1 MQYNNPAP
9 PVSDSAEAFS
19 HSHVSLA
26 LIIDLLRA
34 SRELFICTAALKLQS
49 EQNRKR
55 LALLLTRMGEEL
67 LALYEKL
74 HAGHSPKSTCHNL
87 EQLSYQLHFQIAPVL
102 GNMRAQALTDKFNQT
117 HGIRLLHQEF
127 ASGLIDQR
135 ELILLQ
141 TAANHLTETA
151 LKLNTHD

>member
-1 MQYNNPAP
+1 MQYNTPARP
-9 PVSDSAEAFS
+9 DFKETFS
-19 HSHVSLA
+19 HSPVSLA

-34 SRELFICTAALKLQS
+34 SRELFIYSSSLSLQPQ
-49 EQNRKR
+49 QNRKA
-55 LALLLTRMGEEL
+55 LALLLTRMGEGMHE
-67 LALYEKL
+67 LYEKL
-74 HAGHSPKSTCHNL
+74 EAGQTPKGTCYNL

-117 HGIRLLHQEF
+117 HSISLLSQEL

-151 LKLNTHD
+151 LKLYTPHD

>member
-1 MQYNNPAP
+1 MQYNT
-9 PVSDSAEAFS
+9 SARPDFKETFC

-34 SRELFICTAALKLQS
+34 SRELFICAAALRLQS
-49 EQNRKR
+49 EQDRKR

-67 LALYEKL
+67 HELYEKL
-74 HAGHSPKSTCHNL
+74 EAGQTPKGTCYNL

-117 HGIRLLHQEF
+117 QCISLLSQQL

-151 LKLNTHD
+151 LKIYPHD

>member
-1 MQYNNPAP
+1 MQYNTPARP
-9 PVSDSAEAFS
+9 YFKETFS

-34 SRELFICTAALKLQS
+34 SRELFICSVALSLQS
-49 EQNRKR
+49 EQDRKS
-55 LALLLTRMGEEL
+55 LALLLTRMGEKLHE
-67 LALYEKL
+67 LYEKL
-74 HAGHSPKSTCHNL
+74 EAGQSPKGTCYNL
-87 EQLSYQLHFQIAPVL
+87 EQLSYQLHFQIEPVL

-117 HGIRLLHQEF
+117 HCISLLYKEL

-151 LKLNTHD
+151 LKLYTPHD